1 MLSLYRIF
9 GGIALVLLALTFL
22 PVPMDIPGVRIVLG
36 IFLLVAGV
44 ALLVGM

>member
-9 GGIALVLLALTFL
+9 GGIALVLLAL
-22 PVPMDIPGVRIVLG
+22 MDVPGVRIVLG